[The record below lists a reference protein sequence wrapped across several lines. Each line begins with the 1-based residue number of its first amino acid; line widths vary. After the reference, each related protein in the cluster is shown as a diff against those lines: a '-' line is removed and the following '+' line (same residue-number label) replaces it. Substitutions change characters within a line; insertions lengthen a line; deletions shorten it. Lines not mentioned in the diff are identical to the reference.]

1 MNKVW
6 KSFERTVS
14 KFFKTTRNP
23 LSGGA
28 SKHTC
33 SDTLHKQL
41 YIECKYRKASSLWTL
56 FKDSRTK
63 AIQENKLPVVCT
75 KQKGQPGFLITIH
88 DSDFER
94 VLQIHGEKE
103 TQTSEKD

>member
-28 SKHTC
+28 SKHTR
-33 SDTLHKQL
+33 SDTLHPDL
-41 YIECKYRKASSLWTL
+41 YVECKYRKTDALWTL
-56 FKDSRTK
+56 FKDTREK
-63 AIQENKLPVVCT
+63 AIGESKVPVVCT
-75 KQKGQPGFLITIH
+75 KQKGQPGFLVTLH
-88 DSDFER
+88 CDDLER
-94 VLQIHGEKE
+94 VVRLRG
-103 TQTSEKD
+103 